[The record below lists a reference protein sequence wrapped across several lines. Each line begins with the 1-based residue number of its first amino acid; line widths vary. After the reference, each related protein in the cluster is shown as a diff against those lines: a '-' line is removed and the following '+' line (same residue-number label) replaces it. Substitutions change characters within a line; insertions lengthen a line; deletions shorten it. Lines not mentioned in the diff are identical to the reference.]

1 MEFCQLLTYTDDVD
15 LNTKLLAWENFY
27 NYDRLHL
34 ALDGKTP
41 YEMMKSLLK

>member
-1 MEFCQLLTYTDDVD
+1 MEFYQLRTYIDNVD
-15 LNTKLLAWENFY
+15 LNTKLQVWDNSY
-27 NYDRLHL
+27 RPHL

>member
-1 MEFCQLLTYTDDVD
+1 MEFYQLLTYIDDVD
-15 LNTKLLAWENFY
+15 LNTKLQAWENFY
-27 NYDRLHL
+27 YYDIPHL